1 MTRGRKK
8 DPKVQELMKRCEE
21 LGIKYTSYC
30 RRRQLGWT
38 EEEALNT
45 AKVGAYIRL
54 KDGTSAYAYLKKHNG
69 HYGTFYNFFA
79 LGYSADDAVE
89 KALSHKPRQRY
100 YRDGMTLRQ
109 YCIQHGLNYSAEYN
123 KQKGEKNNDKHNES
137 I

>member
-1 MTRGRKK
+1 
-8 DPKVQELMKRCEE
+8 MKRCSD
-21 LGIKYTSYC
+21 LGIKYTSFC

-79 LGYSADDAVE
+79 LGYSVDEAVE
-89 KALSHKPRQRY
+89 KALSHKPRQRD

-109 YCIQHGLNYSAEYN
+109 YCIQHGLNYSHEYY